1 MSPRAD
7 GSIDFFCC
15 EVLSVVARDHYESD
29 GRKRN
34 DMYQKSFVVLP
45 IQFQGQLDIHTP
57 PIGGIN
63 KTSGIVLSSNT
74 TVILRKDRGSSET
87 AGFGRDEGSS
97 CRIASRRHRA
107 FIKMLSGGYVRSL
120 DQKTARRHHAKRCLL
135 ASKNNSLRDPQ
146 YRFQY
151 IQTGP

>member
-1 MSPRAD
+1 MRAM
-7 GSIDFFCC
+7 
-15 EVLSVVARDHYESD
+15 AES
-29 GRKRN
+29 GMN
-34 DMYQKSFVVLP
+34 MYQKSFVVLP

-63 KTSGIVLSSNT
+63 KTSGIVLPSNT

-107 FIKMLSGGYVRSL
+107 FLKMLSGGYVRSL
-120 DQKTARRHHAKRCLL
+120 DQKRQEGIMQNDAFLL
-135 ASKNNSLRDPQ
+135 LKTIL
-146 YRFQY
+146 
-151 IQTGP
+151 